1 MKSTIMWTSKA
12 FSEFLNKQNLTA
24 SQLNYINTI
33 IDYVVKNGYI
43 KDNRELAEQPFTTI
57 GRITEI
63 FPLLEAQKI
72 LGIIKRIKDNA
83 FDVAG

>member
-1 MKSTIMWTSKA
+1 MA
-12 FSEFLNKQNLTA
+12 FSEFLNNRNLTA
-24 SQLNYINTI
+24 PQLNCIKTI

-43 KDNRELAEQPFTTI
+43 KDNSELTEQPFTTI

-63 FPLLEAQKI
+63 FSLPDAQKI
-72 LGIIKRIKDNA
+72 LGIIKSIKDNA